1 MLIDD
6 ICKIPELWYDEIAKM
21 QKMKTPIVLVGAGN
35 TREFNLEYFRELGIF
50 PVAFCD
56 NSPNKIGGKVDDLDI
71 LSFNEVKEKYP
82 DVYFY
87 VTTQLYYRELCEQI
101 LTAGY
106 KMEQISAFDI
116 IFQLQWEKECI
127 SYYRKHAQELENV
140 YQGLADERSKQVLY
154 NRLLFLR
161 TRKRKYA
168 LEVREQNQYFSK
180 ELIDFSK
187 IDYFVDLGMYIGDTV
202 LQFVQATNGQ
212 YKMIYGFEP
221 DNAIYR
227 IAQNNL
233 KALQNISLVK
243 KGVSDCDGR
252 IRVVQALGVM
262 QTIENGVFGEEG
274 EENSFDVCSLD
285 NYFGKHNMSNGI
297 LKLDIEG
304 AEISA
309 LHGAMEWIKRNK
321 PIIAVCVYH
330 KQEDILEIPKFCR
343 QIVPEYK
350 TYLRHYSDN
359 QTETVCY
366 LIP

>member
-1 MLIDD
+1 MR
-6 ICKIPELWYDEIAKM
+6 
-21 QKMKTPIVLVGAGN
+21 
-35 TREFNLEYFRELGIF
+35 TRE
-50 PVAFCD
+50 
-56 NSPNKIGGKVDDLDI
+56 
-71 LSFNEVKEKYP
+71 
-82 DVYFY
+82 
-87 VTTQLYYRELCEQI
+87 
-101 LTAGY
+101 
-106 KMEQISAFDI
+106 
-116 IFQLQWEKECI
+116 
-127 SYYRKHAQELENV
+127 
-140 YQGLADERSKQVLY
+140 
-154 NRLLFLR
+154 
-161 TRKRKYA
+161 RKYA

-285 NYFGKHNMSNGI
+285 NYFGKQNMPNGI

-304 AEISA
+304 AEMSA
-309 LHGAMEWIKRNK
+309 LYGAIEWIKRNK
-321 PIIAVCVYH
+321 PVIAICVYH

-350 TYLRHYSDN
+350 IYLRHYSDN